1 MVVVFAGGRLFSA
14 VLMVM
19 VMVIVVVMISTGAF
33 PSLLQ
38 AHSSFPWL
46 RMSDIPLLPLSS
58 LLSLAP
64 SRPGVP
70 TCAHIATGQTTGTM
84 ITQLGYVVHLV

>member
-1 MVVVFAGGRLFSA
+1 MKWLVRTLCGA
-14 VLMVM
+14 VAI
-19 VMVIVVVMISTGAF
+19 VMVIVMVVVMLSTGAF

-64 SRPGVP
+64 SRPGVL
-70 TCAHIATGQTTGTM
+70 TCAYIATGQTTGTI
-84 ITQLGYVVHLV
+84 ITQLGHVVHLV